1 MAQSPIGE
9 KIMNA
14 LMHLSHRGTLWAQT
28 FLAALAMLGMGLE
41 GQSVEQDI
49 QLLHEKEF
57 PPV

>member
-1 MAQSPIGE
+1 
-9 KIMNA
+9 MNA